1 MAGSSTR
8 SAVFDYSLTVVAA
21 ERQCKSKRSS
31 FDESAFRVKLGSG
44 IAEKHASE
52 TMPRP
57 KILVFQHVPFEPLG
71 TLDPLLKESG
81 FRIRYVNFGREPESR
96 PALEKYE
103 ALIVLGGPM
112 NSDQIASYPNL
123 ITEVEIIREALQRDM
138 SILGVC
144 LGAQLLAK
152 AVGGSVSRNPSREI
166 GWCDVDLTES
176 GATDPVL
183 SCFAPRQQVFQWHED
198 GITLPPEAVHLASS
212 PASTVQA
219 FRYGKHA
226 YGFQFHLEASQSLI
240 ERWLS
245 VPDHQGVLDEE
256 QGHISAAA
264 IREQTTDSIKPL
276 QELSRKTFSRW
287 IDQFEI
293 RPRQRRLP
301 SR

>member
-1 MAGSSTR
+1 
-8 SAVFDYSLTVVAA
+8 
-21 ERQCKSKRSS
+21 
-31 FDESAFRVKLGSG
+31 
-44 IAEKHASE
+44 
-52 TMPRP
+52 MPRP
-57 KILVFQHVPFEPLG
+57 KVLVFQHVPFEPLG

-81 FRIRYVNFGREPESR
+81 FRIRYVNFGRQPESK

-112 NSDQIASYPNL
+112 NSDQIDSYPNL
-123 ITEVEIIREALQRDM
+123 ITEVEIIRDAVEREM

-152 AVGGSVSRNPSREI
+152 ALGGSVSRNPVREI
-166 GWCDVDLTES
+166 GWYDVELTES
-176 GATDPVL
+176 GVNDPVL
-183 SCFAPRQQVFQWHED
+183 SAFARKQQVFQWHED
-198 GITLPPEAVHLASS
+198 GITLPPNAVNLASS
-212 PASTVQA
+212 PASAVQA

-226 YGFQFHLEASQSLI
+226 YGFQFHLEASQPLI

-245 VPDHQGVLDEE
+245 VPDHQATLDEE
-256 QGHISAAA
+256 QERISAEA
-264 IREQTTDSIKPL
+264 IRQQTAKSIDNL
-276 QELSRKTFSRW
+276 QETSQRTFLRW